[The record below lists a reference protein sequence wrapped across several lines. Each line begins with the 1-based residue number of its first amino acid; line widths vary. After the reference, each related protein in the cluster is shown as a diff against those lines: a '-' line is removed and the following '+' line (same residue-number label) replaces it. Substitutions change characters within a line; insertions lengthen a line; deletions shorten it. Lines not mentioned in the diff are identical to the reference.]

1 MISRR
6 FIKSS
11 LVYTLAGALPMA
23 SAFILLPFYM
33 AFLSKEVFGV
43 LGLYL
48 AVSLLVQILTVYSF
62 DTSIYI
68 HYHDYKNDH
77 KKLSAFVSSAFIF
90 MLLIGIA
97 AGLVFTIAGD
107 LIFDLVFT
115 DKPISFYPFGLLAMI
130 TGVFQG
136 LFKVYVSLLQ
146 SKEEPEAFMMN
157 NLALF
162 GMIAALT
169 ISGLYFFPDSLIGPV
184 GARVMAG
191 AVMSVWV
198 LAKVYRQFGF
208 HFDYPLLKS
217 TFGFNHYAFIYQVQQ
232 WVINYADRFIMLFAA
247 LSLASIGIYD
257 FAIKCLV
264 VIEVLMNGLYSSFYP
279 KVVSTLTAQP
289 DKKSTPELN
298 RYYHGLIAVVMLCIA
313 TGILVLPFIV
323 RALDKH
329 DEYSGAIQYF
339 PYIAIIYILR
349 AIRLYFAMPYG
360 VLKYTKPLPVIYTFI
375 TLLKIGLMILLV
387 QQYQIFGLVI
397 AALVSCAVEIIIL
410 KYQLKGK
417 FNFKYN
423 AVKIIVAPLILL
435 GIVLVLEP
443 VLGETLTWKLH
454 LLYVAVS
461 LGMLT
466 WIYRNELKLLIP
478 KGI

>member
-1 MISRR
+1 LISRN

-11 LVYTLAGALPMA
+11 AIYTLAGALPMA
-23 SAFILLPFYM
+23 SAFILMPFYM
-33 AFLSKEVFGV
+33 VFLSKEVFGV

-77 KKLSAFVSSAFIF
+77 KKLSTFVSSAFIF
-90 MLLIGIA
+90 MMLIGVSVGVI
-97 AGLVFTIAGD
+97 FTIAGE
-107 LIFDLVFT
+107 LIFDLVFA
-115 DKPISFYPFGLLAMI
+115 DKPVSFYPFGLLAVI

-146 SKEEPEAFMMN
+146 SKEEPGAFMMS
-157 NLALF
+157 NLVLF

-169 ISGLYFFPDSLIGPV
+169 ISGLYFYPDSLVGPV
-184 GARVMAG
+184 GGRVVAG
-191 AVMSVWV
+191 AVMIIWV
-198 LAKVYRQFGF
+198 LVKVYRQFGF
-208 HFDYPLLKS
+208 HFDYPLLRS

-232 WVINYADRFIMLFAA
+232 WIINYADRFIMLFAA

-257 FAIKCLV
+257 FALKCLV
-264 VIEVLMNGLYSSFYP
+264 VIEVLMNGLHSSFYP
-279 KVVSTLTAQP
+279 KVVGAITAQS

-298 RYYHGLIAVVMLCIA
+298 RYYHGLTAVVMLCIA
-313 TGILVLPFIV
+313 TGILVLPFVVWI
-323 RALDKH
+323 LDKN

-349 AIRLYFAMPYG
+349 AMRLYFAMPYG
-360 VLKYTKPLPVIYTFI
+360 VLKYTKPLPVVYSFI
-375 TLLKIGLMILLV
+375 TLLKIGLMVLLV

-410 KYQLKGK
+410 KYQLRGK
-417 FNFKYN
+417 FNFQYN
-423 AVKIIVAPLILL
+423 SVKMVFAPLILL
-435 GIVLVLEP
+435 ITVLVLEP
-443 VLGETLTWKLH
+443 VFGEVLTWKLH
-454 LLYVAVS
+454 LLYLAVT
-461 LGMLT
+461 LGILA
-466 WIYRNELKLLIP
+466 WIYRNELKLLKL

>member
-1 MISRR
+1 
-6 FIKSS
+6 
-11 LVYTLAGALPMA
+11 MA
-23 SAFILLPFYM
+23 SAFILMPFYM
-33 AFLSKEVFGV
+33 IFLSKEVFGV

-68 HYHDYKNDH
+68 HYHEYKNDN

-90 MLLIGIA
+90 MMLIGIA
-97 AGLVFTIAGD
+97 VGLVFTIAGD
-107 LIFDLVFT
+107 LIFDFVFA
-115 DKPISFYPFGLLAMI
+115 DKTMSFYPFGLLAMI

-157 NLALF
+157 NLVLF
-162 GMIAALT
+162 GMIASLT
-169 ISGLYFFPDSLIGPV
+169 ISGLYLFPDSLIGPV
-184 GARVMAG
+184 GGRVVAG
-191 AVMSVWV
+191 AVMVIWV
-198 LAKVYRQFGF
+198 LIKVYRQFGF

-264 VIEVLMNGLYSSFYP
+264 VIEVLMNGLHSSFYP
-279 KVVSTLTAQP
+279 RVVSTITAQS

-298 RYYHGLIAVVMLCIA
+298 RYYHGLTAVVMLCIA
-313 TGILVLPFIV
+313 SGILVLPFAV
-323 RALDKH
+323 WFLDKNN
-329 DEYSGAIQYF
+329 EYSEAIKYF
-339 PYIAIIYILR
+339 PYIAIIYTLR
-349 AIRLYFAMPYG
+349 SIRLYFAMPYG

-387 QQYQIFGLVI
+387 QRYQIFGLVG
-397 AALVSCAVEIIIL
+397 AALVSCAFEIVIL
-410 KYQLKGK
+410 KYQLRGK
-417 FNFKYN
+417 FNFQYN
-423 AVKIIVAPLILL
+423 AIKILVAPLILL
-435 GIVLVLEP
+435 VIVLVLEP
-443 VLGETLTWKLH
+443 ILGEMLTWKLH
-454 LLYVAVS
+454 LLYVAVT
-461 LGMLT
+461 LGMLV
-466 WIYRNELKLLIP
+466 WIYRNELTLLKL
-478 KGI
+478 KGV